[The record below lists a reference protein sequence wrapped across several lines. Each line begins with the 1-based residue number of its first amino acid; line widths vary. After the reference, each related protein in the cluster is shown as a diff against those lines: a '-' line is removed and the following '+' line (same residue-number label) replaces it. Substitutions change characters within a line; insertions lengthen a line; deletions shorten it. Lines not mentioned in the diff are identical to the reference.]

1 MDLSEF
7 RLMTPAKCSGL
18 SEPGGPGRGMAL
30 PDFDRWVNP
39 ISTSVCEG
47 GGDYAHHITKCPPS
61 GFSDLPTALVLEEGK
76 PRSSSTSYEKID
88 FGTQKNAGS

>member
-18 SEPGGPGRGMAL
+18 SEPRGPGRGTAL
-30 PDFDRWVNP
+30 PDFDFEWGQTMPTTLLSPLLKIFR
-39 ISTSVCEG
+39 
-47 GGDYAHHITKCPPS
+47 PS
-61 GFSDLPTALVLEEGK
+61 YGFGVIEEGK

>member
-18 SEPGGPGRGMAL
+18 SEPRGPGRGTAL
-30 PDFDRWVNP
+30 PDFDFEWGQIMP
-39 ISTSVCEG
+39 TTLLS
-47 GGDYAHHITKCPPS
+47 PPS
-61 GFSDLPTALVLEEGK
+61 RFSDLPTALVLEEGK